1 MPVRAGRRAKLGQ
14 CLALAYEIKHNGL
27 SEVLAPHWKD
37 PLNGIQW
44 FPGHMFKAKKEL
56 ADKLSDIDVV
66 IEMVDARLPMS
77 SSNPMLAALIQHKPS
92 LKILNKQDLAD
103 AAQTRAWLEWFA
115 GQRNTRAIALDSGD
129 GSPSKILAAC
139 RGWPCTGWTASNRCA
154 W

>member
-1 MPVRAGRRAKLGQ
+1 M
-14 CLALAYEIKHNGL
+14 
-27 SEVLAPHWKD
+27 S
-37 PLNGIQW
+37 IQW

-103 AAQTRAWLEWFA
+103 AAQTRAWLLFL
-115 GQRNTRAIALDSGD
+115 R
-129 GSPSKILAAC
+129 
-139 RGWPCTGWTASNRCA
+139 
-154 W
+154 